1 MIAVRTT
8 ARVALVLALLTA
20 ALRCPEPG
28 IAQPT
33 AGSGDELRPA
43 SAFAD
48 IVDARARAIALFEE
62 AGKVFR
68 HPRCVNCH
76 VAGEQPLQTDRMR
89 PHQPLVLRGPDG
101 HGMPGLLCSA
111 CHGASNFNPA
121 RVPGNSHWGLAPAQM
136 VFQGRSS
143 GAICE
148 QIKDPARNGNRDLAA
163 VLDHIVTDGLII
175 WAWSPGPGRTP
186 PPGTNGQFVALLRAW
201 VEAGAHCPPS

>member
-1 MIAVRTT
+1 
-8 ARVALVLALLTA
+8 
-20 ALRCPEPG
+20 
-28 IAQPT
+28 
-33 AGSGDELRPA
+33 
-43 SAFAD
+43 
-48 IVDARARAIALFEE
+48 
-62 AGKVFR
+62 
-68 HPRCVNCH
+68 
-76 VAGEQPLQTDRMR
+76 
-89 PHQPLVLRGPDG
+89 
-101 HGMPGLLCSA
+101 
-111 CHGASNFNPA
+111 
-121 RVPGNSHWGLAPAQM
+121 M